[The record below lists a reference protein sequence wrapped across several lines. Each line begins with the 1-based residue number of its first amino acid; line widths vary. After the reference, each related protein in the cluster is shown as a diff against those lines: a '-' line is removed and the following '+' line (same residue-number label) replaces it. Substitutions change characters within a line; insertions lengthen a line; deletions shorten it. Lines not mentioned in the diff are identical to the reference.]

1 MIKICKFGGTSMADG
16 TTMGRVK
23 RIVECDPSRRFIVVS
38 APGRRFSGELKVTDL
53 LYATHVSVMAMGT
66 CGESFERVKRRFRGI
81 AGELKIETAVDI
93 EELLERTQ
101 QAILREM
108 SEAFTASRGEYLTG
122 RLAAAYLGVPFLD
135 PEFFIRFRRDGSLD
149 AEKTYAFTAEALK
162 GVERAVIPGFYG
174 ADEDGKIVTFS
185 RGGSDITGAIVARAA
200 GADLYENWT
209 DVSGF
214 LACDPRIVENPAQI
228 KTLTY
233 GELREL
239 SYMGASVLHVESIF
253 PVKEVGIPVCV
264 KNTFRPEDDGT
275 MIVPASGYRGGQVI
289 TGIAGRKPFT
299 AICIEKTFMNGE
311 VGFVRRV
318 LSVLEKNDISFEH
331 MPSGVDSVMLVIDDA
346 QLKGGRLKKIIG
358 EIEAAVSP
366 DSVQVREGIALI
378 TVVGHGMKGNFG
390 AVARVFRAIALAGV
404 NVRIMSGG
412 SVGSDLIIGVDGG
425 DYERTLCA
433 VYDEFFRD

>member
-1 MIKICKFGGTSMADG
+1 MTKICKFGGTSMADG

-53 LYATHVSVMAMGT
+53 LYATHVSVLAAGS

-81 AGELKIETAVDI
+81 AGELKIEIDV

-101 QAILREM
+101 QEILREM
-108 SEAFTASRGEYLTG
+108 DEAFTASRGEYLIG
-122 RLAAAYLGVPFLD
+122 RLAAAYFKIPFLD
-135 PEFFIRFRRDGSLD
+135 PKFFIRFHRGGGLD

-185 RGGSDITGAIVARAA
+185 RGGSDITGAIVARAT

-214 LACDPRIVENPAQI
+214 LVCDPRIVENPAQI

-253 PVKEVGIPVCV
+253 PVKEAGIPVCV
-264 KNTFRPEDDGT
+264 KNTFRPEDGGT
-275 MIVPASGYRGGQVI
+275 MIVPASGYRGRQVI

-299 AICIEKTFMNGE
+299 AICIQKEFMNGE
-311 VGFVRRV
+311 VGFVRKV
-318 LSVLEKNDISFEH
+318 LSVLEENGISFEH
-331 MPSGVDSVMLVIDDA
+331 LPSRVDSVVLVIDDA
-346 QLKGGRLKKIIG
+346 QLKGGRLKKVLG
-358 EIEAAVSP
+358 EIEAAVLP

-404 NVRIMSGG
+404 DVRIMSRGFAEP
-412 SVGSDLIIGVDGG
+412 DLIIGVDGS

-433 VYDEFFRD
+433 IYDEFFRD